1 MLNVQAK
8 TASTRNSVATIFIFS
23 VAALESYWW
32 QDKVYYTK
40 PMSKIIVLIA
50 RKGDKH
56 IYQVRYGLL
65 MKDTQ
70 QRKHKSILI
79 SSNNLT

>member
-56 IYQVRYGLL
+56 MYISGEIWFANERYAAKKKQVNSYLF
-65 MKDTQ
+65 K
-70 QRKHKSILI
+70 
-79 SSNNLT
+79 